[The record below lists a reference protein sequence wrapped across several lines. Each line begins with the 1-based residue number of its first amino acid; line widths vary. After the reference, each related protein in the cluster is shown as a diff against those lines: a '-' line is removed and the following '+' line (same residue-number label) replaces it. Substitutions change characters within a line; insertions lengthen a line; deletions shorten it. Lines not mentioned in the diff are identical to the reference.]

1 MQVTFAGVNREAFE
15 LQRIDPRD
23 AVEGALSIVTERL
36 RLYSIDLSVDM
47 PDSCPKVI
55 GHVVQLEQVLLNI
68 LGNAFD
74 ALEARNMAEG
84 AKSIDIRLATR
95 DKDGSIEIVVEDTG
109 GGIKEEVINR
119 MFEPFVTTKEIGK
132 GTGLGLSISYG
143 IVTDMRGTIE
153 AANTDLGTQIKI
165 TLPVPDAEFE
175 TA

>member
-1 MQVTFAGVNREAFE
+1 MNREAFE

-119 MFEPFVTTKEIGK
+119 MFEPFVTIKEIGK

-143 IVTDMRGTIE
+143 IVTDMGGTIE
-153 AANTDLGTQIKI
+153 AANTDLGPQIKI

>member
-1 MQVTFAGVNREAFE
+1 MTSGFFGVCLQFLSQSADQNIDGAVEGGKFTAARDIKEHIPGKRAPGIFYECDQQVVFCGREGNILTFAIVQVTFAGVNREAFE

-95 DKDGSIEIVVEDTG
+95 DKDGSI
-109 GGIKEEVINR
+109 
-119 MFEPFVTTKEIGK
+119 
-132 GTGLGLSISYG
+132 
-143 IVTDMRGTIE
+143 
-153 AANTDLGTQIKI
+153 
-165 TLPVPDAEFE
+165 
-175 TA
+175 

>member
-1 MQVTFAGVNREAFE
+1 MTFAGVNREVFE

-55 GHVVQLEQVLLNI
+55 GHAVQLEQVLLNI

-74 ALEARNMAEG
+74 ALEARNMAERS
-84 AKSIDIRLATR
+84 KSVDIRLATR
-95 DKDGSIEIVVEDTG
+95 GKDGSIEIVVEDTG

-119 MFEPFVTTKEIGK
+119 MFEPFVTTNEIGK

-143 IVTDMRGTIE
+143 IVTDMGGTIE
-153 AANTDLGTQIKI
+153 AANTDIGMQIKI
-165 TLPVPDAEFE
+165 TLPVPGAEFE